1 MVDMLEAVHGADGSA
16 ERDQWCMD
24 NWSAVTAHIGVAARM
39 TSGTASNMLLV
50 GIALRE
56 RFPKVSALFSAGL
69 VSYQVVRAM
78 VFRSANVVDPDALR
92 SFDEQLSQ
100 ACQDWEPLSV
110 DKTEKTIDAIIAEV
124 DPLALRRREAQAR
137 DRGVAFG
144 TEDGSGI
151 TTLFAT
157 LFATDATALET
168 RLQRGGRD
176 GVPRRSADHRST
188 ACRCVRRPG
197 PRRGPAGLPL
207 RYPGLPGRPDTTLDR
222 GRGLRVTHQ
231 DTLDARPETPP
242 PRPDE
247 PEEPVAPR
255 EPEPDAQDAAADERR

>member
-1 MVDMLEAVHGADGSA
+1 MHAAEGSA

-78 VFRSANVVDPDALR
+78 VTRSANVVDPDALR
-92 SFDEQLSQ
+92 SLDEQLSQ
-100 ACQDWEPLSV
+100 AFQQWEPLSV

-157 LFATDATALET
+157 LFATDA
-168 RLQRGGRD
+168 
-176 GVPRRSADHRST
+176 
-188 ACRCVRRPG
+188 RPW
-197 PRRGPAGLPL
+197 RPA
-207 RYPGLPGRPDTTLDR
+207 
-222 GRGLRVTHQ
+222 
-231 DTLDARPETPP
+231 
-242 PRPDE
+242 
-247 PEEPVAPR
+247 
-255 EPEPDAQDAAADERR
+255 